1 MVDVTQLAFKF
12 AWVLGAVFIVM
23 IFFWFLR
30 IIFLGKCT
38 RCGQTKSLGGKFCIN
53 CGARYE

>member
-38 RCGQTKSLGGKFCIN
+38 RCGQTKSLSGKFCIN